1 MVIVTKEISNQIIL
15 KVKVVI
21 YHTIN
26 NYILVL
32 GIIIVDMDMENKHI
46 PMEVVILVIGLLIN
60 DMVLVN

>member
-1 MVIVTKEISNQIIL
+1 MVIVMKEVFNQIIL
-15 KVKVVI
+15 KVKAVI

-32 GIIIVDMDMENKHI
+32 GIIIIGMDMENKHI
-46 PMEVVILVIGLLIN
+46 PMEVVILGIGLLIN